1 MWTAENAVWNSKAV
15 YMWLNMTQHKRW
27 SNEDQTG
34 GRILQRCLLR
44 GLKRRLRGLKAV
56 FSLFSKLQLIYINN
70 GRRVKLRPPR
80 NNLNTFAS
88 QWNRSC
94 STYDATFASQWNQ
107 SCSTYDSTFLHLF
120 VVLLSTKKKNLDR
133 LVSIDYTWTVNL

>member
-34 GRILQRCLLR
+34 GRILQRCFLR

-70 GRRVKLRPPR
+70 GRRVKLRPPETIWTPLPVNETDR
-80 NNLNTFAS
+80 ARPTMRPLPVNET
-88 QWNRSC
+88 NRARPTIRPSYI
-94 STYDATFASQWNQ
+94 S
-107 SCSTYDSTFLHLF
+107 
-120 VVLLSTKKKNLDR
+120 LSSSSVQKKKPRSPGFNR
-133 LVSIDYTWTVNL
+133 LYMDC